1 MNTRKILT
9 GISAVCMIVTVKIG
23 ECWEAFYGMCC
34 SDDLWMDSSTP
45 EEMVA
50 ELDELLDNYEPDEDD
65 E

>member
-1 MNTRKILT
+1 
-9 GISAVCMIVTVKIG
+9 MIVTVKIG
-23 ECWEAFYGMCC
+23 ECFEAFYGMCC

-45 EEMVA
+45 AEMVA